1 MAEMLKMEAFKV
13 LFVCTG
19 NICRSPTAEGVF
31 SAKVRDASIEK
42 YVSVDSAGTHGFH
55 VGEAPD
61 ARAQRAA
68 KKRGYEIGDQRARQI
83 GKDDFA
89 KFDLILAMDWENH
102 ALLQQMAPRQYHHK
116 IKLLM
121 SFATEHE
128 SAVVP
133 DPYYGGPDGF
143 EIVLDYVEDAA
154 TNLVD
159 FVRRR
164 MAQKAAA

>member
-1 MAEMLKMEAFKV
+1 MLKYEAFKI
-13 LFVCTG
+13 LIVCMG
-19 NICRSPTAEGVF
+19 NICRSPSAEVVF
-31 SAKVRDASIEK
+31 RAKVREAGLDKHVKVA
-42 YVSVDSAGTHGFH
+42 SAGTHGFH
-55 VGEAPD
+55 SGEAPD

-68 KKRGYEIGDQRARQI
+68 KKRGYDMENLVARQVT
-83 GKDDFA
+83 KEDFTH
-89 KFDLILAMDWENH
+89 FDLILAMDWDNH
-102 ALLQQMAPRQYHHK
+102 AFLQQIAPRQFHHK

-143 EIVLDYVEDAA
+143 EVVLDYVEDASA
-154 TNLVD
+154 NLVD

>member
-1 MAEMLKMEAFKV
+1 MLKQEAFKI

-31 SAKVRDASIEK
+31 LAKVRDAGLAQHVK
-42 YVSVDSAGTHGFH
+42 VDSAGTHGFH
-55 VGEAPD
+55 AGEAPD
-61 ARAQRAA
+61 TRTIRAA
-68 KKRGYEIGDQRARQI
+68 KKRGYDIAEQRARQI
-83 GKDDFA
+83 TKDDFNN
-89 KFDLILAMDWENH
+89 FDLILAMDWDNH
-102 ALLQQMAPRQYHHK
+102 AHLHQNSGRQYHHK

-143 EIVLDYVEDAA
+143 ETVLDYVEDAA

-159 FVRRR
+159 HVRRR
-164 MAQKAAA
+164 LAQKAAA

>member
-1 MAEMLKMEAFKV
+1 MLNHEAFKI

-19 NICRSPTAEGVF
+19 NICRSPMAEGVF
-31 SAKVRDASIEK
+31 LTKMRDAGLDK
-42 YVSVDSAGTHGFH
+42 YVQLDSCGTHGFH
-55 VGEAPD
+55 VGESPD

-68 KKRGYEIGDQRARQI
+68 KKRGYDLSSQRARQV
-83 GKDDFA
+83 GKEDFVN
-89 KFDLILAMDWENH
+89 FDLILAMDWENH
-102 ALLQQMAPRQYHHK
+102 ALLQQLAPRQFHHK

-143 EIVLDYVEDAA
+143 ETALDYIEDAA

>member
-1 MAEMLKMEAFKV
+1 MIKPEPFRV
-13 LFVCTG
+13 LFVCMG
-19 NICRSPTAEGVF
+19 NICRSPTAEAVF
-31 SAKVRDASIEK
+31 RDLVSDAGLDAHVRMG
-42 YVSVDSAGTHGFH
+42 SAGTHAFH
-55 VGEAPD
+55 VGEGPD
-61 ARAQRAA
+61 ERAVEAA
-68 KKRGYEIGDQRARQI
+68 KKRNLDITPHRARQI
-83 GKDDFA
+83 SAEDFVN
-89 KFDLILAMDWENH
+89 FDLILAMDWENH
-102 ALLQQMAPRQYHHK
+102 AFLQQLAPRQYHYK

-133 DPYYGGPDGF
+133 DPYYGGPEGF
-143 EIVLDYVEDAA
+143 DSVIEYVEDAA

>member
-1 MAEMLKMEAFKV
+1 MLKLEAFRV

-31 SAKVRDASIEK
+31 LAKAHDAGLDAHVK
-42 YVSVDSAGTHGFH
+42 ADSVGTHGFH
-55 VGEAPD
+55 AGECPD
-61 ARAQRAA
+61 ARSIRAA
-68 KKRGYEIGDQRARQI
+68 KKRGYEIAEQRARQI
-83 GKDDFA
+83 TKDDFNN
-89 KFDLILAMDWENH
+89 FDLILAMDWDNH
-102 ALLQQMAPRQYHHK
+102 ALLHQMSARQYHHK

-143 EIVLDYVEDAA
+143 EMVLDYVEDAA
-154 TNLVD
+154 TNLVE

-164 MAQKAAA
+164 LAQKAAA

>member
-1 MAEMLKMEAFKV
+1 MLKLEAYKI

-31 SAKVRDASIEK
+31 LSKIHDAGLDAHVK
-42 YVSVDSAGTHGFH
+42 VDSAGTHGFH
-55 VGEAPD
+55 AGEPPD
-61 ARAQRAA
+61 ARSIRAA
-68 KKRGYEIGDQRARQI
+68 KKRGYEIAHQRARQVT
-83 GKDDFA
+83 KDDFVN
-89 KFDLILAMDWENH
+89 FDLILTMDWDNH

-116 IKLLM
+116 LKLLM

-143 EIVLDYVEDAA
+143 ETVLDYVEDGA

-164 MAQKAAA
+164 LAQKAAA

>member
-1 MAEMLKMEAFKV
+1 MLKHEAFKI

-19 NICRSPTAEGVF
+19 NICRSPTAASVF
-31 SAKVRDASIEK
+31 LAKIRDAGLQDQ
-42 YVSVDSAGTHGFH
+42 VSVDSAGTHGFH

-61 ARAQRAA
+61 ARTQRAA
-68 KKRGYEIGDQRARQI
+68 KKRGYELGHLRARQI
-83 GKDDFA
+83 TKDDFA
-89 KFDLILAMDWENH
+89 NYDLILAMDWENH
-102 ALLQQMAPRQYHHK
+102 ARLQQMSGRQFHHK

-133 DPYYGGPDGF
+133 DPYYGGADGF
-143 EIVLDYVEDAA
+143 ELVLDYAEDAA

>member
-1 MAEMLKMEAFKV
+1 MMKPEAFKI
-13 LFVCTG
+13 LFICMG
-19 NICRSPTAEGVF
+19 NICRSPTVEGVF
-31 SAKVRDASIEK
+31 RKLVSDAGLDAHVKVG
-42 YVSVDSAGTHGFH
+42 SAGTHSFH

-61 ARAQRAA
+61 PRAVAAA
-68 KKRGYEIGDQRARQI
+68 KKRGVDLTALRARQI
-83 GKDDFA
+83 SKEDFVH
-89 KFDLILAMDWENH
+89 FDMILVMDWENH
-102 ALLQQMAPRQYHHK
+102 AFLQQMAPRQYHHK

-133 DPYYGGPDGF
+133 DPYYGSVDGF
-143 EIVLDYVEDAA
+143 ETVLDYVEDAA
-154 TNLVD
+154 TNLID

>member
-1 MAEMLKMEAFKV
+1 MPKYEAFKI
-13 LFVCTG
+13 LIVCMG
-19 NICRSPTAEGVF
+19 NICRSPTAEAVF
-31 SAKVRDASIEK
+31 RQKVREAGLEK
-42 YVSVDSAGTHGFH
+42 HVLVESAGTHGFH

-61 ARAQRAA
+61 ARAARAA
-68 KKRGYEIGDQRARQI
+68 KKRGYEIGDLTARQI
-83 GKDDFA
+83 TKDDFA
-89 KFDLILAMDWENH
+89 HHDLILAMDWDNH
-102 ALLQQMAPRQYHHK
+102 AMLQQIAPRQFHHK

-133 DPYYGGPDGF
+133 DPYYGGAEGF
-143 EIVLDYVEDAA
+143 ETVLDYVEDACI
-154 TNLVD
+154 NLVD

>member
-1 MAEMLKMEAFKV
+1 MLKQEAFKV
-13 LFVCTG
+13 LFVCMG
-19 NICRSPTAEGVF
+19 NICRSPSAAGVF
-31 SAKVRDASIEK
+31 QAKVRDASLEK
-42 YVSVDSAGTHGFH
+42 HVMVDSAGTHGFH
-55 VGEAPD
+55 VGEGAD
-61 ARAQRAA
+61 ARSQRAA
-68 KKRGYEIGDQRARQI
+68 KKRGYDISEPRARQI
-83 GKDDFA
+83 TKDDFA
-89 KFDLILAMDWENH
+89 RFDLILAMDWENH
-102 ALLQQMAPRQYHHK
+102 ATLQQMAPRQYHHK

-143 EIVLDYVEDAA
+143 ETVLDYVEDAT